1 MSIISISGLIGSGK
15 DTIADYLVANH
26 GYVRMSFASTLKDAV
41 SAVFGW
47 DREMLE
53 GRTDA
58 ARKAREQ
65 VDPWWA
71 DRLGIPHLTPRWVL
85 QYWGTDVL
93 RGHFHDDIWIAS
105 LEYKLKGTTEDVVI
119 TDCRF
124 PNEITAVRNAGGRIV
139 RVRRGEDPEWFNTAH
154 VTPSKMKELYPEIHA
169 SEYSWAATKF
179 DFTIYNDK
187 TLDALYSQVKYLV
200 SGLKAPNH

>member
-139 RVRRGEDPEWFNTAH
+139 RVRRGEDPEWFKTAH
-154 VTPSKMKELYPEIHA
+154 VTPGKMKELYPEIHA